1 MKAPVV
7 RLKIRVRLSDGSR
20 PFLDPVPTP
29 NGKLKSLYAVVNGK
43 PELRPEGVYFLRY
56 AKDGKRIWKA
66 VGSDPQIALD
76 AKRKKE
82 RVLAAIAAGV
92 AVLENDGAEEAL
104 PEPEASPSAEAG
116 TLISDA
122 IGEYLAEVGLQ
133 KAPATYVAYE
143 HTLRL
148 FRESC
153 KDRQYLEQIER
164 KDLLA
169 FMATLKAAG
178 NEARTVA
185 NHVSF
190 LKVFFRRYAIVWP
203 LLKTDKVK
211 YTQKAI
217 SAYSKDELR
226 KLLEVADRDEAD
238 LIHFFLATGAR
249 DLEVVYATWPDVSF
263 TERSFSISEKNDA
276 ELRWKPKDGEEGVIP
291 IPDSL
296 VELLKGRRLRYPKT
310 RLIFP
315 SKSGGSNLHMLRV
328 VKRLALR
335 AKLNCGHCTNKKGQR
350 CDKHAVCDRFGL
362 HKFRKTFASMHHESG
377 VSVRTIQRWLRH
389 SDLETTL
396 RYLAAADDRSE
407 RTRTLVNSTF
417 AGIGGAQ

>member
-1 MKAPVV
+1 VKAPVV

-20 PFLDPVPTP
+20 PFLDPVPAP
-29 NGKLKSLYAVVNGK
+29 KGRLKPLCAIVNGT
-43 PELRPEGVYFLRY
+43 PEHHPEGVYFLRY
-56 AKDGKRIWKA
+56 AKNNKRVWEA
-66 VGSDPQIALD
+66 VGDDAQIALD
-76 AKRKKE
+76 AKRRKE

-92 AVLENDGAEEAL
+92 TVVENDSAEEASPK
-104 PEPEASPSAEAG
+104 PEKAPAAEAG
-116 TLISDA
+116 TLLSDA
-122 IGEYLAEVGLQ
+122 IGEYLTEVGLQ

-148 FRESC
+148 FRTSC
-153 KDRQYLEQIER
+153 KDGQQLEQLER

-169 FMATLKAAG
+169 FMAKLKTDG
-178 NEARTVA
+178 KEARTVA
-185 NHVSF
+185 NHISF
-190 LKVFFRRYAIVWP
+190 LKVFFRRYGVAWP

-211 YTQKAI
+211 YTQKVI

-226 KLLEVADRDEAD
+226 KLLEVADTDEAD
-238 LIHFFLATGAR
+238 LIHFFFATGAR

-263 TERSFSISEKNDA
+263 TEKSFSIAEKNDA

-296 VELLKGRRLRYPKT
+296 VALLKRRRLRYPKT

-315 SKSGGSNLHMLRV
+315 AENGGPDLHMLRI

-362 HKFRKTFASMHHESG
+362 HKFRKTFASMHHEAA

-389 SDLETTL
+389 PTWTTL

-407 RTRTLVNSTF
+407 KTRGLVNSTF